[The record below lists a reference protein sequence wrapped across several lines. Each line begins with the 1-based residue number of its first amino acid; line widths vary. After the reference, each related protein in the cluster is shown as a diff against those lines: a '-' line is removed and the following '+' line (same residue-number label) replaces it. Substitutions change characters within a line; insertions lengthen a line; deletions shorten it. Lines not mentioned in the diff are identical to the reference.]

1 MWTPLDVRD
10 RFLEAAEVERRTPR
24 GQWGPSQKLSYY
36 PEYEREFSDK
46 AGWSE
51 QTWQDI
57 YDARNNRPVKPT
69 PSERSRAEEVLF
81 EWTPLVREDR
91 RKLVWFWAHCAA
103 GGGKF
108 SVVYRRMGLR
118 KRTAYDRIDRVWVT
132 LSNRFVNDRRC
143 LRLAGN
149 IESCTLSDPM
159 RGNCCLLN
167 ELPEAQSPRSWS
179 DGEAS
184 GDHPDIRDFSWAQEQ
199 AEREAKRRRKAEAGV
214 PKPETV

>member
-10 RFLEAAEVERRTPR
+10 RFVEAAEVERRSPR
-24 GQWGPSQKLSYY
+24 GQWGPSQKLSFW
-36 PEYEREFSDK
+36 PEYKATFEDK
-46 AGWSE
+46 AGWGSQRLAE
-51 QTWQDI
+51 E
-57 YDARNNRPVKPT
+57 REMRFRRLP
-69 PSERSRAEEVLF
+69 PSPNEISRANEVLL

-108 SVVYRRMGLR
+108 AVVCRRMGWTR
-118 KRTAYDRIDRVWVT
+118 RTAYARLDVVFDCLT
-132 LSNRFVNDRRC
+132 ARFVNDRRI

-149 IESCTLSDPM
+149 VDDCTLSGPV

-184 GDHPDIRDFSWAQEQ
+184 GYHPDIRDFSWAMDQ
-199 AEREAKRRRKAEAGV
+199 AAREAKRRRKAEAGV

>member
-10 RFLEAAEVERRTPR
+10 RFVEAAEVERRTPR
-24 GQWGPSQKLSYY
+24 GQWGPSQKMGFW
-36 PEYEREFSDK
+36 PEYEREFEDQT
-46 AGWSE
+46 GWSG

-57 YDARNNRPVKPT
+57 YDARNGRRIPPT
-69 PSERSRAEEVLF
+69 PSERSRAEEVLL

-108 SVVYRRMGLR
+108 SAVYRRMGL
-118 KRTAYDRIDRVWVT
+118 KHRTAYDRLARVFDSLT
-132 LSNRFVNDRRC
+132 ALFVNDRRT

-149 IESCTLSDPM
+149 VDDCTLSGPV

-184 GDHPDIRDFSWAQEQ
+184 GDHPDIRDFSWALQQ
-199 AEREAKRRRKAEAGV
+199 AALEAKRRRKAEAGM